1 MKVKCIESNCD
12 WFTQGMEYAAQQYDH
27 RTIAIMQDDMC
38 SDLSDNNDSW
48 IAARNRL
55 RGVAGDVYTIQ
66 TFHPFRE
73 LAAFTLI
80 GE

>member
-1 MKVKCIESNCD
+1 MKVKCIESSCN
-12 WFTQGMEYAAQQYDH
+12 WFTQGREYSAQQYDH
-27 RTIAIMQDDMC
+27 RTIAILQDDMC
-38 SDLSDNNDSW
+38 SDLGDNDDAW
-48 IAARNRL
+48 YATKTRL
-55 RGVAGDVYTIQ
+55 RGIGGDVYTIQ